1 MFYLKDHFWRSYP
14 CGVGWGGSFM
24 YVNTK
29 ITCFF
34 NTWLVIF
41 SWREGTPHAK
51 KNNQYLLVLACDMYQ
66 SYNNLIILLFVW
78 ISVLFS
84 LLCFG
89 LTVVKLETKNNV
101 TARRWSSLC
110 RGPVMMHG
118 CKSARIIATFTLRKL
133 QNSTNSPETQ
143 DDRYR
148 YFHTQMIARLA
159 QQTDS
164 KGNTTILKLDS
175 LLVDLGFGTFSLSPQ
190 RFSWS
195 VASAM
200 VLLVSSML
208 LLLWAKKC
216 RMFSIQVMSSTLWCL
231 GFIDLGTGIVRTIA
245 DVDASQVT
253 CISNIN
259 TRGTMSIPK
268 T

>member
-1 MFYLKDHFWRSYP
+1 
-14 CGVGWGGSFM
+14 
-24 YVNTK
+24 
-29 ITCFF
+29 
-34 NTWLVIF
+34 
-41 SWREGTPHAK
+41 
-51 KNNQYLLVLACDMYQ
+51 
-66 SYNNLIILLFVW
+66 
-78 ISVLFS
+78 
-84 LLCFG
+84 
-89 LTVVKLETKNNV
+89 
-101 TARRWSSLC
+101 
-110 RGPVMMHG
+110 MMHG

-148 YFHTQMIARLA
+148 YFHTQKIARLA

-208 LLLWAKKC
+208 LLLRAKKC
-216 RMFSIQVMSSTLWCL
+216 RRSIQVMSSTL
-231 GFIDLGTGIVRTIA
+231 
-245 DVDASQVT
+245 
-253 CISNIN
+253 
-259 TRGTMSIPK
+259 
-268 T
+268 